1 MNRWPIQTLCVGAL
15 VLAACTPVIERAEV
29 EPPPPTTATPTP
41 TPPPTPHP
49 ALAARERAVQ
59 MYPDL
64 GIKDSLFHR
73 TFMELFE
80 DAKVNRPQILTAV
93 DWPIML
99 AHRSGNM
106 LGVSVAQPPPP
117 TPPPAPMPPPPA
129 VIYVTPK
136 PENRLDRGAYDHRRV
151 VSGTPRL
158 Y

>member
-1 MNRWPIQTLCVGAL
+1 MNRWPIQTLCIGTL
-15 VLAACTPVIERAEV
+15 VLTACTPVVERAEV
-29 EPPPPTTATPTP
+29 EPPQPPTATPTP

-64 GIKDSLFHR
+64 GVKNSLFHR
-73 TFMELFE
+73 TFIELFE
-80 DAKVNRPQILTAV
+80 DARVNRPHVLTTV

-99 AHRSGNM
+99 AHKSGNM
-106 LGVSVAQPPPP
+106 LGVSPAQPAPPA
-117 TPPPAPMPPPPA
+117 PAPMPPPPA

-136 PENRLDRGAYDHRRV
+136 PGNRLDQGAYDQRRV
-151 VSGTPRL
+151 VTGTPRL